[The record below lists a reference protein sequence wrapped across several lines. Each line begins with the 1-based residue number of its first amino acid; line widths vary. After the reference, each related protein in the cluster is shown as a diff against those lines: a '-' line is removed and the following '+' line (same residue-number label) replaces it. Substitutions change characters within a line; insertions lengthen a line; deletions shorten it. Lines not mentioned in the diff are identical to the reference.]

1 MDLILLE
8 PGDPELVLG
17 KKKSDWTTADSQI
30 GEQWR
35 DNALFKEIGPCLQ
48 LVSMYQGMKQQMTTD
63 VANSARTSGRP
74 VITEFT
80 CVKHTDRTSV
90 KLYDLCLRAKPLGS
104 GDKQPTKLHF
114 ARRASDQTVNLMT
127 IWLRD
132 AMVSE
137 IQLQTEPG
145 DAPTER
151 FKLNFTEI
159 LWFYDTQLVGTDPAD
174 KSSAGWSL
182 ARNRPI
188 TAFTS

>member
-1 MDLILLE
+1 MHLILLE

-17 KKKSDWTTADSQI
+17 KKKSDWTIADSQI

-35 DNALFKEIGPCLQ
+35 DNALFREIGPCLQ

-114 ARRASDQTVNLMT
+114 ARHASDHAFNLMT

-137 IQLQTEPG
+137 IQLQTEPDG
-145 DAPTER
+145 AQTER

-159 LWFYDTQLVGTDPAD
+159 LWFYDTQLAGTDSAD

-182 ARNRPI
+182 ARNCPV
-188 TAFTS
+188 TAFRS

>member
-8 PGDPELVLG
+8 PGDPELVFG
-17 KKKSDWTTADSQI
+17 KKKGDCTTADSQI
-30 GEQWR
+30 DEQWR
-35 DNALFKEIGPCLQ
+35 DNTLFKEVGPCLR
-48 LVSMYQGMKQQMTTD
+48 LVSMHQGMKQQITTD
-63 VANSARTSGRP
+63 VSNSARTAGRP
-74 VITEFT
+74 IITEFT

-90 KLYDLCLRAKPLGS
+90 KLYDLCLRAKPLGR

-132 AMVSE
+132 AIVSE
-137 IQLQTEPG
+137 IQLQAEAD

-159 LWFYDTQLVGTDPAD
+159 LWFYDTQLVGTDPTG

-182 ARNRPI
+182 ARNLPI